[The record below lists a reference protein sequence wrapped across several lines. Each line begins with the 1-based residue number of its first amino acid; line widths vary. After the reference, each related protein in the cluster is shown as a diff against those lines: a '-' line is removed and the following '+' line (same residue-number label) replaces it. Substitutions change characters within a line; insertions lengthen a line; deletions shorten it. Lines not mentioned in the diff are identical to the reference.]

1 LSAWGELTAKALTIH
16 KLLLEEYGQRTW
28 RPPDDPLD
36 TLVSVILS
44 QNTSDL
50 NRDRAFERLRQ
61 RFPTWEAVR
70 DAEVAAIVEAIRPAG
85 LAQTKA
91 PRIKEVLQTIS
102 REQGRLSL
110 DFLAD
115 MSVEEAKSW
124 LTSLDGI
131 GPKSAAIVLCFAFGR
146 PAFPVD
152 THVHR
157 VSKRLGLIDSNVSRE
172 KAHTLLEEL
181 LPPEIYYA
189 FHLNLIAH
197 GRQVCKARRPL
208 CAICILQE
216 QCDYFFNLLPKGA
229 KDSTML

>member
-1 LSAWGELTAKALTIH
+1 MSEITGKALTTH
-16 KLLLEEYGQRTW
+16 KLLLKEYGHRTW

-36 TLVSVILS
+36 TLVSVVLS
-44 QNTSDL
+44 QNTTDV
-50 NRDRAFERLRQ
+50 NRDRAFERLRR
-61 RFPTWEAVR
+61 RFPTWEEVR

-91 PRIKEVLQTIS
+91 PRIKEALQTIS
-102 REQGRLSL
+102 REQGKLSL
-110 DFLAD
+110 DFLAG
-115 MSVEEAKSW
+115 MSVEEAKAW

-131 GPKSAAIVLCFAFGR
+131 GPKSAAIVICFAFGR

-157 VSKRLGLIDSNVSRE
+157 VSKRLGLIGPKVSRE

-181 LPPEIYYA
+181 LPAEIYYE

-197 GRQVCKARRPL
+197 GRQVCKARQPL
-208 CAICILQE
+208 CQTCTLQE
-216 QCDYFFNLLPKGA
+216 QCDYFNRLAPASLLQN
-229 KDSTML
+229 

>member
-1 LSAWGELTAKALTIH
+1 MSEITSKALTIH
-16 KLLLEEYGQRTW
+16 KLLLEEYGPRTW

-36 TLVSVILS
+36 TLISVILS
-44 QNTSDL
+44 QNTTDV

-70 DAEVAAIVEAIRPAG
+70 DAEVAAIAGAIRPAG
-85 LAQTKA
+85 LARTKA
-91 PRIKEVLQTIS
+91 PRIKEALQTIS
-102 REQGRLSL
+102 RERDELSL
-110 DFLAD
+110 AFLAD
-115 MSVEEAKSW
+115 MSVEEARAW
-124 LTSLDGI
+124 LISLNGI

-157 VSKRLGLIDSNVSRE
+157 VSKRLGLIGSRVSRE

-181 LPPEIYYA
+181 LPSAIYYT

-197 GRQVCKARRPL
+197 GRQVCKARQPH
-208 CAICILQE
+208 CATCILQK
-216 QCDYFFNLLPKGA
+216 QCDYFNYSAQNGKGFQL
-229 KDSTML
+229 DSKM